1 MNILELL
8 SSNSYLTVNKTL
20 AKKVGLEEAV
30 LFADLAGSQLYWY
43 SQNRTDNEGWFYRTQ
58 KEIEEQTTLSAKVQ
72 SRCIKNLIEFGLVK
86 TKLKGLP
93 AVTHYHIGELEVTNL
108 INLFSQKVNTSLAER
123 EKLDSPKW
131 STIYNINIKNNNID
145 NNNKEYRESSF
156 SQKNEESVFDL
167 KYYSELCEI
176 LGLLTEL
183 TQAKYNIP
191 KTADKVKK
199 YKPYTLIKELFESGF
214 NRANFVDVINC
225 KYKEWAGSSMAIHLV
240 PETLFRKSNF
250 EKYVTQTQIIT
261 NKQNIIKD
269 AKGKYADTN
278 EGRKLFISNIREG
291 ASKLLSDEF

>member
-1 MNILELL
+1 MEDKPTYYGILPAEVRYCKGLTPNAKILYTELTAL
-8 SSNSYLTVNKTL
+8 TNKNGYCHANNSY
-20 AKKVGLEEAV
+20 
-30 LFADLAGSQLYWY
+30 FAELYNVSDRTISQ
-43 SQNRTDNEGWFYRTQ
+43 WFAELS
-58 KEIEEQTTLSAKVQ
+58 KFEFIEIQ
-72 SRCIKNLIEFGLVK
+72 I
-86 TKLKGLP
+86 
-93 AVTHYHIGELEVTNL
+93 
-108 INLFSQKVNTSLAER
+108 
-123 EKLDSPKW
+123 
-131 STIYNINIKNNNID
+131 IKNNSGTYRRIFLSGTKISSNGGMKKTSTPYEENFYPKEYNKEEYYKD
-145 NNNKEYRESSF
+145 LNNNKEYKESSL

-214 NRANFVDVINC
+214 NRSNFVDVINC

-261 NKQNIIKD
+261 NKQTPIKD
-269 AKGKYADTN
+269 ESGNYSDTK
-278 EGRKLFISNIREG
+278 EGREQFILNIRER
-291 ASKLLSDEF
+291 AVELLRKKRTGETYDSGF